1 MSYISLTTNEIATG
15 MPVASNSQTKIKN
28 NFDNHETRIQTLEVG
43 GNIDYPPII
52 MRVNGLYED
61 LGATTNILKTVCNFN
76 LTITGVRIYVDQA
89 GSSGTLTCDIK
100 VSHSGGAYTSILTT
114 LPSVSYTAGN
124 DAVSTNAVLD
134 VTKVNISSGDII
146 RLDTT
151 SSQTYGNGF
160 MVRID
165 YNKS

>member
-52 MRVNGLYED
+52 MRVNGPYD
-61 LGATTNILKTVCNFN
+61 TLGASTGILKTTTNFAI
-76 LTITGVRIYVDQA
+76 TITGVRIYVDKA
-89 GSSGTLTCDIK
+89 GASGTLTCDIK
-100 VSHSGGAYTSILTT
+100 VSHSGGSYTSILTT
-114 LPSVSYTAGN
+114 LPSVAYSSGN

-134 VTKVNISSGDII
+134 VTKVNLSSGDII

-151 SSQTYGNGF
+151 TIQTGAIGF

-165 YNKS
+165 YLKS